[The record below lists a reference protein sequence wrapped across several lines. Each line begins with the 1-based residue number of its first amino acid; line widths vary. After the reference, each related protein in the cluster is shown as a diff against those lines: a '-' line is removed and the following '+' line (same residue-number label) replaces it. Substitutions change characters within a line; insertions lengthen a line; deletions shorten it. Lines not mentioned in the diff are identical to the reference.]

1 MTHGR
6 RNLLLRSLGVGLTL
20 TVIALDAL
28 NVLAP
33 VERWCYDKR
42 AALFQRF
49 TPAPTDQL
57 VHVDID
63 DSALEAV
70 GAWPWPRS
78 TLADIVDEFRLAGAR
93 SVALDVL
100 FSESQPEH
108 DSRFAES
115 LRQAGN
121 VLVPASFLIER
132 PVPPTSEHSA
142 ALDLLR
148 ADVELGWDDVAGRL
162 SDQFPGL
169 SERTFLA
176 ARSEA

>member
-6 RNLLLRSLGVGLTL
+6 RNLLLRGLGVGLTL
-20 TVIALDAL
+20 AVIALDAMD
-28 NVLAP
+28 VLAP

-49 TPAPTDQL
+49 TPPPTAQL

-78 TLADIVDEFRLAGAR
+78 TLADIVDEFRRAGAHA
-93 SVALDVL
+93 VALDVL

-108 DSRFAES
+108 DPRFPES
-115 LRQAGN
+115 LRAAGN
-121 VLVPASFLIER
+121 VLVPASFTFEPAR
-132 PVPPTSEHSA
+132 PP
-142 ALDLLR
+142 
-148 ADVELGWDDVAGRL
+148 
-162 SDQFPGL
+162 
-169 SERTFLA
+169 
-176 ARSEA
+176 